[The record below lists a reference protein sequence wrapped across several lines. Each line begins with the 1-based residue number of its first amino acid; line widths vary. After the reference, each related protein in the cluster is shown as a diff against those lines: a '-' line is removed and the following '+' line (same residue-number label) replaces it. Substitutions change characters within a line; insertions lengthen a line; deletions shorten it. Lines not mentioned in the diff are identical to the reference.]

1 LNRLTENNKNNIER
15 IFTFHTNK
23 FTSALDKLILLN
35 PLATMSRGFSLAYRT
50 TDDTVIKSVK
60 DVKIE
65 DEIEVQVND
74 GRLSCEVIDKKLEEP
89 DVPIEKAIK
98 YYEKGMELSKI
109 CDKVLSNA
117 EKKMTKILDEND
129 QPTLF
134 DLQEE

>member
-1 LNRLTENNKNNIER
+1 M
-15 IFTFHTNK
+15 
-23 FTSALDKLILLN
+23 KL
-35 PLATMSRGFSLAYRT
+35 SKKG
-50 TDDTVIKSVK
+50 
-60 DVKIE
+60 VKILE
-65 DEIEVQVND
+65 NKELSFEEALEQLEIIV
-74 GRLSCEVIDKKLEEP
+74 KKLEEP

-117 EKKMTKILDEND
+117 EKQMTQILDENN

>member
-1 LNRLTENNKNNIER
+1 KIYIKDNQNYYTKLIHNIKQQHTETKYINEKEKLNRITENNKNNIER

-60 DVKIE
+60 DVKIK

-74 GRLSCEVIDKKLEEP
+74 GRLSCEVI
-89 DVPIEKAIK
+89 
-98 YYEKGMELSKI
+98 
-109 CDKVLSNA
+109 
-117 EKKMTKILDEND
+117 
-129 QPTLF
+129 
-134 DLQEE
+134 